1 MMILACFKDL
11 FIRKYNGYKIYI
23 HNLAKFDVIFVLKY
37 LVKVVNVNPII
48 HNGRII
54 SLKINYGKSNEY
66 QIEFKDSLLILLRSL
81 SELSKAFNV
90 GNIKTIFPYLFVNK
104 DNLNYEGV
112 VPDFKYF
119 GNKISPKVYCL
130 ETIDDKF
137 IYKVKGLKHE
147 VELTMDDLLEEMEHR
162 VKYKIIYINNK
173 VYIYFYILD
182 SNSFYL
188 IYKYKAVTIEEIIKV
203 Y

>member
-119 GNKISPKVYCL
+119 CNKISPKVYCL

>member
-23 HNLAKFDVIFVLKY
+23 HNLAKFDVIFLLKY

>member
-23 HNLAKFDVIFVLKY
+23 HNLAKFDVIFLLKY

-104 DNLNYEGV
+104 DNLNYKGV

-119 GNKISPKVYCL
+119 GNKISQKVYCL

-182 SNSFYL
+182 SNSFYF